1 MKEQTLR
8 LLIVEDDMIIAA
20 NISLQLTRLG
30 YEVVAII
37 PSAEEALRFLE
48 EQTTDI
54 ILLDI
59 HLRGAKDGI
68 DLAEIVRDSYQT
80 PVIFLTSNT
89 DEATFNR
96 AKATQPYA
104 FIAKPFKKID
114 LQRAIELTCARI
126 AQEPETTHKK
136 APSYAQGD
144 ESFVLKDRIFIRQ
157 QDKMVKLYLHDI
169 LYALADRNYC
179 ALHTSNKVYLLTT
192 PLKKLEEQLPEA
204 SFLRIHR
211 SHLINIDK
219 IDAVSEQFTSV
230 SIGAERLI
238 VSSSYQSLLAQRLK
252 TI

>member
-1 MKEQTLR
+1 MKECTPR

-30 YEVVAII
+30 YEVLAIL

-48 EQTTDI
+48 EQQADI
-54 ILLDI
+54 LLLDI

-68 DLAEIVRDSYQT
+68 ELAEMVHNCYRT

-104 FIAKPFKKID
+104 FIGKPFKKLD

-126 AQEPETTHKK
+126 AQEEETHTQQ
-136 APSYAQGD
+136 AAAIPTDPA
-144 ESFVLKDRIFIRQ
+144 FVLNDRVFIRFQ
-157 QDKMVKLYLHDI
+157 EQLLKLYLHDI
-169 LYALADRNYC
+169 LYAKADRNYC
-179 ALHTSNKVYLLTT
+179 ALHTTEKTYLLTAT
-192 PLKKLEEQLPEA
+192 LKKLEDQLPDHT
-204 SFLRIHR
+204 FLRIHR
-211 SHLINIDK
+211 SHLVNVEK
-219 IDAVSEQFTSV
+219 IDVLDDQFAYVRIGSETLVVSK
-230 SIGAERLI
+230 A
-238 VSSSYQSLLAQRLK
+238 YQAALAQRLK